1 MKHAQYRRCTSSIVN
16 NHWAKFELKGIKTF
30 GVTDYTNLAPLK
42 CCGWTDRWEK
52 CLASTPLKNEKKFM
66 KCAQN
71 RRCTSSIVNNHCAKF
86 EYKGM
91 NTVGVTDY
99 TN

>member
-1 MKHAQYRRCTSSIVN
+1 M
-16 NHWAKFELKGIKTF
+16 KTF
-30 GVTDYTNLAPLK
+30 GVTDYTNLLPLN
-42 CCGWTDRWEK
+42 CCGRTDRWEK
-52 CLASTPLKNEKKFM
+52 CLGSTPIKNEKKIKGAHF
-66 KCAQN
+66 QY
-71 RRCTSSIVNNHCAKF
+71 VNIHYAKF

>member
-1 MKHAQYRRCTSSIVN
+1 MLRADGQM
-16 NHWAKFELKGIKTF
+16 G
-30 GVTDYTNLAPLK
+30 
-42 CCGWTDRWEK
+42 K
-52 CLASTPLKNEKKFM
+52 CLGSTPIKNEKKTM
-66 KCAQN
+66 KQSRKIEGAHLQCV
-71 RRCTSSIVNNHCAKF
+71 SNHYAKF

>member
-1 MKHAQYRRCTSSIVN
+1 MGGACNFNELFLIMPSTKAPPKH
-16 NHWAKFELKGIKTF
+16 
-30 GVTDYTNLAPLK
+30 
-42 CCGWTDRWEK
+42 CGWK
-52 CLASTPLKNEKKFM
+52 ICLSSPPVKSKKKFM
-66 KCAQN
+66 KRAQN
-71 RRCTSSIVNNHCAKF
+71 RRCKLQCVNKHCVKF